1 MYFKRKG
8 GHKPIGLSRCSYAGQ
23 PSPVVVTRT
32 FPSLVMKIMHVC
44 ENTSLLCKTSM
55 FSINLS

>member
-8 GHKPIGLSRCSYAGQ
+8 GHKPIGLSRCSYVDQ
-23 PSPVVVTRT
+23 PSPVIVTRT
-32 FPSLVMKIMHVC
+32 SPSLVMKIMHVC
-44 ENTSLLCKTSM
+44 ENTRFFSKTGM